1 MQNLLLLFA
10 KYGSWILF
18 VILEIF
24 CFNLIINYN
33 LKQERIF
40 VHSAN
45 VISGQFNNRIN
56 TLSDYF
62 SLKNHND
69 SLRVENAK
77 LLQQILNI
85 PELAI
90 SETTVEKD
98 SFLNRF
104 ELIPGNICS
113 KTLHLRNNH
122 FTICKGEKD
131 GIKPGMGVL
140 SSTGVIGIVKD
151 VSLNYAHV
159 INLLNSQIRI
169 SALIEGKEYHG
180 NLVWKGKDH
189 EIMHLEAIPKHANIE
204 IGDEIITSGYS
215 TIFPK
220 GISIGKVHKFTIPP
234 GSNNYE
240 IEIELYN
247 NLYTVHTLYVVSNRN
262 AEEQHKLEKENLDE

>member
-33 LKQERIF
+33 LKQKRIF

-56 TLSDYF
+56 TLSNYF

-90 SETTVEKD
+90 SERQVEKD
-98 SFLNRF
+98 SFLNRY
-104 ELIPGNICS
+104 ELIPSNICS

-189 EIMHLEAIPKHANIE
+189 KIMHLEAIPKHANIE

-262 AEEQHKLEKENLDE
+262 AEEQRQLEKENLDE